1 MTANL
6 KKISDTRDKL
16 GALQQLSDGRFLQG
30 NLLNALQQITVT
42 GVQMTRLRVDQNYI
56 VKAGSPG
63 QTNQFGVIPGKPPVA
78 TERIVLSLDAKDY
91 SANPGDQVNKFKGAI
106 TTQAYFASALDK
118 TNGVRLASLS
128 SPQTGPDG
136 RMFVLFTVECRYPDQ
151 NR

>member
-1 MTANL
+1 
-6 KKISDTRDKL
+6 
-16 GALQQLSDGRFLQG
+16 
-30 NLLNALQQITVT
+30 
-42 GVQMTRLRVDQNYI
+42 MTRMRVDQNYLF
-56 VKAGSPG
+56 KAGSPG

-106 TTQAYFASALDK
+106 TTQSYFQSTLDQ